1 MTWRDDYRPASFRGV
16 AFGVNASDLG
26 AGRRSAKHE
35 FPQKELPLIEDLG
48 RKARE
53 YRVTGFVV
61 GSDYFAPRNALIK
74 ALEAEGKGTLIHPY
88 HGEQIVTVAGFSVR
102 EDSRSGGKATF
113 TVTFIE
119 AGKQDTPTVRASS
132 AASVEASADA
142 VADAAGVEYEDTVV
156 VANVSEYLRED
167 VAAEIESVGWSLAGL
182 DVFSRKSQEVAS
194 FSRSVINLIDNASSL
209 ATSPVN
215 LVLEIKAAV
224 RAIVDAA
231 ENAISAL
238 YAYEALFDM
247 TFTDT
252 TLNSGA
258 VTNLTKRI
266 AMGEASKVA
275 LVVAWESY
283 DQAVFARDNLLD
295 NIDILSATAP
305 DDLLDSLESLRAS
318 IVTGVPSSAED
329 LPRIGE
335 IELTQ
340 TLPSL
345 VVAYNFYDDI
355 SAGEDIVSR
364 NKIRHPAFVPGGRS
378 LEVLINA

>member
-1 MTWRDDYRPASFRGV
+1 MAWRDEYRPASFRGV
-16 AFGVNASDLG
+16 AFGVNVSDLG
-26 AGRRSAKHE
+26 AGRRNAKHE
-35 FPQKELPLIEDLG
+35 FPQRELPFIEDLG

-61 GSDYFAPRNALIK
+61 GSDYFAPRNALIE

-88 HGEQIVTVAGFSVR
+88 HGEQIVTVDGFSVR

-113 TVTFIE
+113 TITFIE
-119 AGKQDTPTVRASS
+119 AGKQDVPTVRASS
-132 AASVEASADA
+132 TASVEASADA

-194 FSRSVINLIDNASSL
+194 FSRLVTNLIDNASSL

-266 AMGEASKVA
+266 VMGEASKVA
-275 LVVAWESY
+275 LGVTWESY
-283 DQAVFARDNLLD
+283 DQAIVGRDSLLEA
-295 NIDILSATAP
+295 IDTLSATAP
-305 DDLLDSLESLRAS
+305 DDLLDGLESLRAS
-318 IVTGVPSSAED
+318 IVTGVPSADED

-335 IELTQ
+335 ITLSQ
-340 TLPSL
+340 TMPSL
-345 VVAYNFYDDI
+345 VVAYDFYDDI
-355 SAGEDIVSR
+355 SLAEDLVSR
-364 NKIRHPAFVPGGRS
+364 NKIKHPAFIPGGEP